1 MEEPL
6 ESFDL
11 PVTYKG
17 KERSFSAALVQRGF
31 AHRIEVDVDGT
42 PVYFEWDEERKF
54 RALVDPD
61 AAGNDRPDPGLV
73 QALLE
78 TLEELLGS

>member
-1 MEEPL
+1 MEPL
-6 ESFDL
+6 QSFDL

-17 KERSFSAALVQRGF
+17 KEYSFPASLVQRGY

-54 RALVDPD
+54 RALIDPD
-61 AAGNDRPDPGLV
+61 AESSSTVDPGLV
-73 QALLE
+73 QALMQ
-78 TLEELLGS
+78 TLEALLG